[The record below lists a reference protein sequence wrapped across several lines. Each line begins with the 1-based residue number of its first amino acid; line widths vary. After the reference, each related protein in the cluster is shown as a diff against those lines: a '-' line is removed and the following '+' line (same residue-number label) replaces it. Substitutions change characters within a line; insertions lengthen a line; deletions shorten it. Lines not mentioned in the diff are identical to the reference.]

1 MRVYRTKFPNIAEIH
16 TFLWLN
22 FSKVKF
28 IKTLFLMVD
37 IGKHIQL
44 NIYEINLM
52 LRILFLCSQYIISMQ
67 KQTFLLIKLVL
78 VGDCG
83 CLFKRLMKSRLL
95 SLGYILFI
103 LSLLFV
109 MFHFSSP
116 IFLNRK
122 LPWSTNF
129 FLLFFVVCYYQKRIH
144 SRL

>member
-1 MRVYRTKFPNIAEIH
+1 
-16 TFLWLN
+16 
-22 FSKVKF
+22 
-28 IKTLFLMVD
+28 MVD

-109 MFHFSSP
+109 MFHFASP
-116 IFLNRK
+116 IFLKSQTAMINK
-122 LPWSTNF
+122 FFFIIFCSLLLPEENSFATVNIYTDF
-129 FLLFFVVCYYQKRIH
+129 YFYSE
-144 SRL
+144 SRLANTYSYIYG